1 MSPVTCLTRRSTLYC
16 SNSFSEWLRPADIV
30 MILGS
35 DSAVSV
41 YSYSF
46 DLIDAM
52 IKTKTRVKSL
62 DLSLKMAGKSWKTY
76 LQISIHDDY
85 TNAHFIT
92 CLLKSANYIV
102 RKPRPKASQGCHGR
116 PHLLFIFSTISKI
129 SCKILASPST
139 RQNVAHEVSAHVC
152 FNSWNLDRKNP
163 LKQPVVLWCLMA
175 VQN

>member
-92 CLLKSANYIV
+92 CLSLLKSANYIV
-102 RKPRPKASQGCHGR
+102 RKPRPKASQGCHCR

-139 RQNVAHEVSAHVC
+139 RSAC
-152 FNSWNLDRKNP
+152 LFQQ
-163 LKQPVVLWCLMA
+163 LKLGSQKPIETACCLMVSYGCA
-175 VQN
+175 ELDWTAL